1 VRRGPV
7 LVPQLVIRA
16 DETGC
21 GGSIARMDTDRAAAV
36 DPIDVEVG
44 FLTPALRSD
53 LLERWNEPQ
62 RRYHNETHLRAVL
75 RAVDAL
81 EADGEAFDA
90 TEVRLAAWLHAAVF
104 DPTESENNERSAVFC
119 ERVLDPSAPVEEV
132 ARLVRLMG
140 GHRVEVGDLNG
151 AVLSDADLAV
161 LGSDPETY
169 DTYAADV
176 RHEFAHV
183 PGERF
188 VAGRIVALEGLLE
201 RKSVYLTRAGRDM
214 WEKQAHANL
223 NRELGLLRAGAAG

>member
-1 VRRGPV
+1 
-7 LVPQLVIRA
+7 
-16 DETGC
+16 
-21 GGSIARMDTDRAAAV
+21 MDTDRTASA
-36 DPIDVEVG
+36 DPLDAPVG
-44 FLTPALRSD
+44 FLTPELRAD
-53 LLERWNEPQ
+53 LLRRWNEPQ

-81 EADGEAFDA
+81 EADGETFDA
-90 TEVRLAAWLHAAVF
+90 TAVRLAAWLHAAVF
-104 DPTESENNERSAVFC
+104 DPAGAENNEKSAALA
-119 ERVLDPSAPVEEV
+119 EKLLDPAAPVEEV

-140 GHRVEVGDLNG
+140 GHRVEPGDLDG

-161 LGSDPETY
+161 LGADPETY

-188 VAGRIVALEGLLE
+188 VAGRIAALEGLLE
-201 RKSVYLTRAGRDM
+201 RRSVFLTRAGRDM

-223 NRELGLLRAGAAG
+223 NRELGLLRAGAAGGD

>member
-1 VRRGPV
+1 
-7 LVPQLVIRA
+7 
-16 DETGC
+16 
-21 GGSIARMDTDRAAAV
+21 MDTDRAAPA
-36 DPIDVEVG
+36 DPLDAEVE
-44 FLTPALRSD
+44 FLTPELRFD

-75 RAVDAL
+75 RAVDEL
-81 EADGEAFDA
+81 EADGEAFDS
-90 TEVRLAAWLHAAVF
+90 TEVRLAAWLHTAVF
-104 DPTESENNERSAVFC
+104 DPTESENNDKSAAFA
-119 ERVLDPSAPVEEV
+119 ERVLEAVAPVEEV

-169 DTYAADV
+169 DTYSDDV

-188 VAGRIVALEGLLE
+188 VAGRIAALEGLLE
-201 RKSVYLTRAGRDM
+201 RKSIYLTRAGRDA
-214 WEKQAHANL
+214 WEKQARANL
-223 NRELGLLRAGAAG
+223 NRELGLLRAGAASG

>member
-1 VRRGPV
+1 
-7 LVPQLVIRA
+7 
-16 DETGC
+16 
-21 GGSIARMDTDRAAAV
+21 MDTDRAASA
-36 DPIDVEVG
+36 DPLDADVE
-44 FLTPALRSD
+44 FLTPQLRSD

-81 EADGEAFDA
+81 EADGESFDG

-104 DPTESENNERSAVFC
+104 DPAGSENTARSA
-119 ERVLDPSAPVEEV
+119 EYAELVLDPAAPVEEV

-140 GHRVEVGDLNG
+140 GHRVEPGDLNG

-161 LGSDPETY
+161 LGADPETY
-169 DTYAADV
+169 DTYSADV

-183 PGERF
+183 PGERY
-188 VAGRIVALEGLLE
+188 VAGRTAAVEGLLE
-201 RKSVYLTRAGRDM
+201 RRSVYRTRAGRDR

-223 NRELGLLRAGAAG
+223 NRELGLLRSGDRPG

>member
-1 VRRGPV
+1 
-7 LVPQLVIRA
+7 
-16 DETGC
+16 
-21 GGSIARMDTDRAAAV
+21 MDTDRMTSA
-36 DPIDVEVG
+36 DPIDATVE
-44 FLTPALRSD
+44 FLTPELRSH
-53 LLERWNEPQ
+53 LLRCWNEPQ

-81 EADGEAFDA
+81 EADGESFDGTA
-90 TEVRLAAWLHAAVF
+90 VRLAAWMHAAVF
-104 DPTESENNERSAVFC
+104 DPTGSENNEKSAVWA
-119 ERVLDPSAPVEEV
+119 ERVLDAAAPVEEV

-140 GHRVEVGDLNG
+140 GHRVERGDLNG

-169 DTYAADV
+169 DTYASDV

-188 VAGRIVALEGLLE
+188 VAGRVAALEGLLE
-201 RKSVYLTRAGRDM
+201 RRSIFLTRAGRDA

-223 NRELGLLRAGAAG
+223 NRELGMLRAGVTAD

>member
-1 VRRGPV
+1 
-7 LVPQLVIRA
+7 
-16 DETGC
+16 
-21 GGSIARMDTDRAAAV
+21 MDTDRTASA
-36 DPIDVEVG
+36 DPLDAPVE
-44 FLTPALRSD
+44 FLTPDLRAD

-81 EADGEAFDA
+81 EADGETFDSTA
-90 TEVRLAAWLHAAVF
+90 VRLAGWLHAAVF
-104 DPTESENNERSAVFC
+104 DPAGAENNEKSAVLA
-119 ERVLDPSAPVEEV
+119 EKRLDPAAPVEEV

-140 GHRVEVGDLNG
+140 GHRVEDGDLNG

-161 LGSDPETY
+161 LGADPETY

-188 VAGRIVALEGLLE
+188 VAGRVAALEGLLE
-201 RKSVYLTRAGRDM
+201 RRSVFRTRAGRDM

-223 NRELGLLRAGAAG
+223 NRELGMLRAGVAET